1 LISTSL
7 GREGGKRKGNKI
19 KGRKKPKF
27 ELEYGWTRQ
36 ERLGPEKGKRE
47 QR

>member
-1 LISTSL
+1 MIPTSL
-7 GREGGKRKGNKI
+7 GREGEKRKENKI

-36 ERLGPEKGKRE
+36 EKLGPERGKRE